1 MLAIYIQP
9 WLVTTHPVSAASAV
23 PFLCFLFFSPCF
35 LSFLFLLSLSPLALF
50 FSSSPSLVLS
60 LLLSPSSPCTCL
72 SLFQWQQQRS
82 PLRRWHGFQHFGR
95 RSHYHLLLEKT
106 EGAGKTKRRRRRRTN
121 GVLEGDRSEQV
132 PEEEKQNRFTNRGC
146 PQLNLLQVRV
156 KVEAAT
162 SEEKPVRAHICVES
176 SLLFQVFSS
185 CSPLGMR

>member
-23 PFLCFLFFSPCF
+23 PFLFFLFFFPRFPSSPF
-35 LSFLFLLSLSPLALF
+35 SSFFLSPLALF

-60 LLLSPSSPCTCL
+60 LLLSPSSPFTCL

-106 EGAGKTKRRRRRRTN
+106 EGGGKKKRRRRRMN
-121 GVLEGDRSEQV
+121 GVLEEDRSEQV

-146 PQLNLLQVRV
+146 PQLDLLLA
-156 KVEAAT
+156 K
-162 SEEKPVRAHICVES
+162 
-176 SLLFQVFSS
+176 
-185 CSPLGMR
+185 CSRLE